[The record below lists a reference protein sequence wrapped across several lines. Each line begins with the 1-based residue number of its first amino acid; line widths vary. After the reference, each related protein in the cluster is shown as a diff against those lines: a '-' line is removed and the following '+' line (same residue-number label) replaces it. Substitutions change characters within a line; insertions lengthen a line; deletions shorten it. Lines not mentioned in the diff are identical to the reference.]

1 MRKRTAGAAKARPRA
16 VRRSKPGPASQPKP
30 PRLRA
35 VVLLSGGLDSTT
47 AAAWAKAEGHD
58 LYALSFDY
66 GQRHRKELARARQVA
81 AALGAREHKV
91 LRLPLGDLGHSALT
105 DRAIAVPD
113 APKPGPGAAAI
124 GSSIPSTYVPARNT
138 VFLAF
143 ALGYAEVVG
152 ASAIVIGANAL
163 DYSGYPDCRP
173 DYLEAFERMAT
184 LATKAGVEGRT
195 VKVLAP
201 LLHMSK
207 RDIVQTARR
216 LKAPIA
222 QTWSCYRGGRLP
234 CGTCE
239 SCVLRAKGFAEA
251 GVDDPALAAAPART
265 VR

>member
-1 MRKRTAGAAKARPRA
+1 MARPAAETGGGKGRPEARSRA
-16 VRRSKPGPASQPKP
+16 VLRSTSGPASRPKA

-66 GQRHRKELARARQVA
+66 GQRHKKELVRARAVA

-91 LRLPLGDLGHSALT
+91 VRLPIGDLGQSALT
-105 DRAIAVPD
+105 DRSIPVPD
-113 APKPGPGAAAI
+113 APRPGSKQPAI
-124 GSSIPSTYVPARNT
+124 GSRIPSTYVPARNT

-152 ASAIVIGANAL
+152 AGAIVIGANAL

-173 DYLEAFERMAT
+173 EFLAAFEQMAG

-207 RDIVQTARR
+207 GDIVQTARR

-222 QTWSCYRGGRLP
+222 QTWSCYRGGRAP
-234 CGTCE
+234 CRTCE

-251 GVDDPALAAAPART
+251 GLADPALAVA
-265 VR
+265 

>member
-1 MRKRTAGAAKARPRA
+1 MGSGGRRKP
-16 VRRSKPGPASQPKP
+16 
-30 PRLRA
+30 RA

-66 GQRHRKELARARQVA
+66 GQRHKKELARAKQVA
-81 AALGAREHKV
+81 AALGAKEHKV
-91 LRLPLGDLGHSALT
+91 LRLPIGDLGHSALT
-105 DRAIAVPD
+105 DKAMAVPD
-113 APKPGPGAAAI
+113 APAAADIGAA
-124 GSSIPSTYVPARNT
+124 IPSTYVPARNT

-152 ASAIVIGANAL
+152 ATAIVIGANAL

-173 DYLEAFERMAT
+173 EYLQAFERMAN

-207 RDIVQTARR
+207 GDIVQTARR

-222 QTWSCYRGGRLP
+222 TTWSCYRGGRRP

-239 SCVLRAKGFAEA
+239 SCVLRAKGFADA
-251 GVDDPALAAAPART
+251 GVADPTLAVA
-265 VR
+265 